1 MIRASLRSEAER
13 GFLRRVAAAPSGRG
27 LARAAVLLAR
37 TGCPGADPDRVEAI
51 LEGLAAEILRRSRD
65 TPSTAARAR
74 AMAEV
79 LPASPLSA
87 EEVGT
92 GGTEYDDPRH
102 SCLEC
107 VLDRKRGLPIALSL
121 LWMEAA
127 RRAGWRMDG
136 VGLPGHFVVRLH
148 GDAGG
153 GDAGGGDGGSDAGE
167 PKNAPIHLAPFHG
180 GEVIARPGLR
190 RLMHSL
196 HGRAVPLRAAM
207 LRAMSPRELLLRL
220 LRNLRSSFRR
230 RGEREK
236 AIRVAEDMLLLAPGL
251 PEAYRDRGLLR
262 VETGDRSGGVEDLR
276 QYLSG
281 TRWDGGADTV
291 LRLLAVLTDDA
302 ELPN

>member
-1 MIRASLRSEAER
+1 
-13 GFLRRVAAAPSGRG
+13 
-27 LARAAVLLAR
+27 
-37 TGCPGADPDRVEAI
+37 
-51 LEGLAAEILRRSRD
+51 
-65 TPSTAARAR
+65 
-74 AMAEV
+74 
-79 LPASPLSA
+79 
-87 EEVGT
+87 
-92 GGTEYDDPRH
+92 
-102 SCLEC
+102 
-107 VLDRKRGLPIALSL
+107 
-121 LWMEAA
+121 
-127 RRAGWRMDG
+127 
-136 VGLPGHFVVRLH
+136 
-148 GDAGG
+148 
-153 GDAGGGDGGSDAGE
+153 
-167 PKNAPIHLAPFHG
+167 
-180 GEVIARPGLR
+180 
-190 RLMHSL
+190 MHSL

>member
-1 MIRASLRSEAER
+1 MGMPGGGMR
-13 GFLRRVAAAPSGRG
+13 GGGVGG
-27 LARAAVLLAR
+27 RAAGAPKTAPHDR
-37 TGCPGADPDRVEAI
+37 PPCPAGADRP
-51 LEGLAAEILRRSRD
+51 
-65 TPSTAARAR
+65 
-74 AMAEV
+74 
-79 LPASPLSA
+79 
-87 EEVGT
+87 
-92 GGTEYDDPRH
+92 
-102 SCLEC
+102 
-107 VLDRKRGLPIALSL
+107 
-121 LWMEAA
+121 
-127 RRAGWRMDG
+127 
-136 VGLPGHFVVRLH
+136 
-148 GDAGG
+148 
-153 GDAGGGDGGSDAGE
+153 
-167 PKNAPIHLAPFHG
+167 
-180 GEVIARPGLR
+180 RPGLR